1 MLSSPADFE
10 VVFAALPGRVL
21 LLLPDAPTYTIAG
34 ISDDLL
40 AWLGLSRAAV
50 LGQGLAALGAGAAGA
65 RRAGWLAA
73 VRASVGAALG
83 VEAGMGAAGSGTG
96 AAPVPAVG
104 HTRPVPGPD
113 GTVRYLLHTTAVAPA
128 APAPTASH
136 YHTLLEGLHA
146 GTALYLGPDH
156 IIAYANPLILR
167 YWGKD
172 ARVLGLPLLD
182 ALPEVVGQP
191 FPALLAQVYATGQ
204 PYVGTRQAAALRV
217 AGELRTAYFD
227 FTYQPLRD
235 AAGQVYGIHNTAI
248 DVTAEVLASQQ
259 LVESERRFRAL
270 VEQAPVA
277 ITLTRGPE
285 VVVESVNAP
294 MLRVMGKASAAE
306 VLGRPVQELL
316 PHLALEEVLAIV
328 KNVTATGQPYY
339 GSEVP
344 VPMPDATGVIGQRYF
359 NLSYTPLLE
368 AGMPQGV
375 IQVAV
380 DVTEQVRARQQ
391 LEASQA
397 ALRESEERFRSM
409 ADAAPT
415 PMWAVNP
422 VAGTRYVNRAF
433 LEFLGLTLPE
443 YLATNWTAYLHPDDA
458 EAGRA
463 LMSLPIEQRAHHA
476 QEYRVRRHDGQYR
489 WLLTQGAP
497 NYHASGV
504 LHGYVGAAIDVT
516 DLKEANERLA
526 RTNADLDN
534 FIYTASHDLKAP
546 ITNIEGLLTMLERAL
561 PPAARVGHTDKV
573 LTLMHHSVE
582 RFRRTLRELTAVVSL
597 QQDYAEAPALVSLPA
612 VLDEVC
618 LDLAPQLREARAH
631 VVRELLD
638 CVHIRFSA
646 KNLRS
651 VVYNLFSNALKYR
664 APGRPAL
671 VELACHA
678 TPLHH
683 VLTVRDN
690 GLGFE
695 PARAGQLFELFG
707 RLHGH
712 VEGSGVGLY
721 LVRRMLE
728 NAGGRI
734 EATGEVGV
742 GATFTVYFPR

>member
-1 MLSSPADFE
+1 MPSLPADLE
-10 VVFAALPGRVL
+10 VLFAALPGRAL
-21 LLLPDAPTYTIAG
+21 LVQPDAPTYTIAA
-34 ISDDLL
+34 ISDELL
-40 AWLGLSRAAV
+40 TQLGLGRAAV
-50 LGQGLAALGAGAAGA
+50 LGQGLAALVAAPAGAALGP
-65 RRAGWLAA
+65 WLAA
-73 VRASVGAALG
+73 VRAALAGAL
-83 VEAGMGAAGSGTG
+83 AGGPPAGSP
-96 AAPVPAVG
+96 AAATDAAQVPDTG
-104 HTRPVPGPD
+104 HTRPVPGPN
-113 GTVRYLLHTTAVAPA
+113 GAVRYLLHTAAA
-128 APAPTASH
+128 APVAAAPTASH
-136 YHTLLEGLHA
+136 YHTLLEGA
-146 GTALYLGPDH
+146 PVATAMYLGPELR
-156 IIAYANPLILR
+156 IAYANPLILR

-172 ARVLGLPLLD
+172 ASVLGRPLLE
-182 ALPEVVGQP
+182 ALPEVAGQP

-204 PYVGTRQAAALRV
+204 PYVGTRQAATLRV
-217 AGELRTAYFD
+217 AGELCTAYFT

-259 LVESERRFRAL
+259 LIESERRFRAL

-277 ITLTRGPE
+277 ISLTRGPE
-285 VVVESVNAP
+285 LVIESINAP
-294 MLRVMGKASAAE
+294 MLRIGGQATGAGLLGQPLHAAF
-306 VLGRPVQELL
+306 PQ
-316 PHLALEEVLAIV
+316 LATEAVLATM
-328 KNVTATGQPYY
+328 KTVTATGQPYY
-339 GSEVP
+339 GREVP
-344 VPMPDATGVIGQRYF
+344 LPMPGPTGALEGRYYNF
-359 NLSYTPLLE
+359 SLVPLLE
-368 AGMPQGV
+368 NGTSDGLIHVVQ
-375 IQVAV
+375 

-397 ALRESEERFRSM
+397 ALLESEERFRSM
-409 ADAAPT
+409 ANAAPT

-433 LEFLGLTLPE
+433 LEFLGLSWDE
-443 YLATNWTAYLHPDDA
+443 YLATSWTAFLHPDDA
-458 EAGRA
+458 EEGLA
-463 LMSLPIEQRAHHA
+463 LMRLPIEQRPHHVR
-476 QEYRVRRHDGQYR
+476 EYRVRRHDGQYR

-546 ITNIEGLLTMLERAL
+546 ITNIEGLLTMLAREL
-561 PPAARVGHTDKV
+561 PPAARLGHTDKV
-573 LTLMHHSVE
+573 LTLMHQSVE
-582 RFRRTLRELTAVVSL
+582 RFRRTLRELTTVVSL
-597 QQDYAEAPALVSLPA
+597 QQDYAEAPALVSLAA

-618 LDLAPQLREARAH
+618 LDLDPQLRETQAQVERARLGCAE
-631 VVRELLD
+631 V
-638 CVHIRFSA
+638 RFSA

-651 VVYNLFSNALKYR
+651 VLYNLLSNALKYR
-664 APGRPAL
+664 SPGRPAV
-671 VELACHA
+671 VELACYP

-695 PARAGQLFELFG
+695 SARAEQLFELFG

-734 EATGEVGV
+734 EAAGEPGV

>member
-10 VVFAALPGRVL
+10 AVFAALPGHVL
-21 LLLPDAPTYTIAG
+21 LLLPDAPTFTIAG
-34 ISDDLL
+34 ISDELL

-50 LGQGLAALGAGAAGA
+50 LGQGLAALGAGAAGVG
-65 RRAGWLAA
+65 RAGWLAA

-83 VEAGMGAAGSGTG
+83 AGAGASPADPP
-96 AAPVPAVG
+96 AAG

-113 GTVRYLLHTTAVAPA
+113 GAVRYLLHTTPAPPVAA
-128 APAPTASH
+128 APTASH
-136 YHTLLEGLHA
+136 YHTLLDGLHV
-146 GTALYLGPDH
+146 GTALYLGPDQ
-156 IIAYANPLILR
+156 IIAYANPLIMT

-172 ARVLGLPLLD
+172 ARVLGLPLLE

-204 PYVGTRQAAALRV
+204 PYVGTQQAATLRV
-217 AGELRTAYFD
+217 AGELRTAYFT

-248 DVTAEVLASQQ
+248 DVTAEVLATQQ
-259 LVESERRFRAL
+259 LTESERRFRAL

-277 ITLTRGPE
+277 IMLTRGPD
-285 VVVESVNAP
+285 VVPESVNAP
-294 MLRVMGKASAAE
+294 MLRLLGMASAAE
-306 VLGRPVQELL
+306 VLGRPLHEVL
-316 PHLALEEVLAIV
+316 PHLVQEEALAII
-328 KNVTATGQPYY
+328 KSVTATGRPYY

-344 VPMPDATGVIGQRYF
+344 VQMPAAAGGLEQRYF
-359 NLSYTPLLE
+359 NLTYTPLLE
-368 AGMPQGV
+368 AGVAQGV

-380 DVTEQVRARQQ
+380 DVTEQVRARQAA
-391 LEASQA
+391 EASQA
-397 ALRESEERFRSM
+397 ALLESEERFRSM
-409 ADAAPT
+409 ANAAPT

-422 VAGTRYVNRAF
+422 AAGTRYVNRAF
-433 LEFLGLTLPE
+433 LEFLGLSWEE
-443 YLATNWTAYLHPDDA
+443 YQTTSWTAFLHPDDA
-458 EAGRA
+458 EEGLD
-463 LMSLPIEQRAHHA
+463 LMRLSIEQRPHHVR
-476 QEYRVRRHDGQYR
+476 EYRVRRHDGQYR

-546 ITNIEGLLTMLERAL
+546 ITNIEGLLTMLEREL
-561 PPAARVGHTDKV
+561 PPAARVGHVAKA
-573 LTLMHHSVE
+573 LGLMHHSVE
-582 RFRRTLRELTAVVSL
+582 RFRRTLRELTAVGSL
-597 QQDYAEAPALVSLPA
+597 QQDYAEAPTLVSLPA

-618 LDLAPQLREARAH
+618 LDLDPQLREARAH
-631 VVRELLD
+631 VVREVLN
-638 CVHIRFSA
+638 CAHIRFSA

-651 VVYNLFSNALKYR
+651 VVYNLLSNALKYR
-664 APGRPAL
+664 APGRPAV
-671 VELACHA
+671 VELTCHA

-695 PARAGQLFELFG
+695 PARAEQLFELFK